1 MRVIRENISALDFQ
15 YYIEAI
21 LNQYKYQNSFREI
34 TYGDPI
40 DLSSDYVDE
49 RPLFDPEKDSELYP
63 DIDIYHKSVLEAMEK
78 LPNDKLI
85 NIINT
90 LILEY
95 YQLVEEDERP
105 NRHGTDNAGISDSE
119 V

>member
-1 MRVIRENISALDFQ
+1 
-15 YYIEAI
+15 
-21 LNQYKYQNSFREI
+21 
-34 TYGDPI
+34 
-40 DLSSDYVDE
+40 
-49 RPLFDPEKDSELYP
+49 
-63 DIDIYHKSVLEAMEK
+63 MEK

-90 LILEY
+90 LILEC
-95 YQLVEEDERP
+95 YQLVEEDERL